1 MRVPTILSIAFLTF
15 FCAFSLKVKYDLRQE
30 GASTATLS
38 AWDEAPDFSLP
49 ALDGTQVDL
58 TSVVAGNKVVVLN
71 FWASWCAPCRME
83 MPEIERLQLK
93 YKDQG
98 VKFLTITSE
107 SRHAVEEFL
116 ARHEYTLPVLID
128 PGTVSQ
134 DYGVQALP
142 TTFLI
147 GSDGNVQNITQGIAT
162 LLDVQVRVA
171 LKMHEEM
178 AVDE

>member
-1 MRVPTILSIAFLTF
+1 MRMPTILGVAFLAC
-15 FCAFSLKVKYDLRQE
+15 FCAFSLKVKYDLLQE
-30 GASTATLS
+30 AGSTTTLS
-38 AWDEAPDFSLP
+38 TWDEAPDFSLP

-58 TSVVAGNKVVVLN
+58 ASALAGNKVVVLN
-71 FWASWCAPCRME
+71 FWATWCAPCRME
-83 MPEIERLQLK
+83 MPEIERLHLK
-93 YKDQG
+93 YQDQG

-107 SRHAVEEFL
+107 SRHPVEEFL

-147 GSDGNVQNITQGIAT
+147 RSDGTVQNITQGIAT

-171 LKMHEEM
+171 LEMHEGM